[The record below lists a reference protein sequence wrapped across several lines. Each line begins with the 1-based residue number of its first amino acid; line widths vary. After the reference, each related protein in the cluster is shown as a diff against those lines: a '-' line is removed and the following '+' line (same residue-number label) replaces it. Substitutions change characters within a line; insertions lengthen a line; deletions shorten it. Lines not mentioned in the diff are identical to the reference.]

1 MFTLLVVLDVIR
13 GGVSNSL
20 GSVAAVAAFSRL
32 RIQASAF
39 RWCGFSGVKTDGGR
53 RARRRCAWPIRR
65 A

>member
-39 RWCGFSGVKTDGGR
+39 RWCGFNGVRTRGP
-53 RARRRCAWPIRR
+53 ASSLA
-65 A
+65 